1 MKRFI
6 RRILLLAFVVLLV
19 YGTYMTV
26 SGYRLYK
33 EATAEKSVVETVT
46 EIRRRENYATL
57 SEVPD
62 LFEKGLIAT
71 EDQRF
76 YKHKG
81 VDLFSTF
88 RAFLRNLRAKEFS
101 QGGSTLTQQL
111 AKNLFFSHE
120 KTLERKV
127 AELFV
132 VYELEDTY
140 GKDVILELY
149 INTVYYGDGYYC
161 IKDASNGYF
170 RCKPMDMTD
179 YEATR
184 LAGVF
189 SAPSVFAPSED
200 SEVTHKRHEH
210 VLSRMVACDYIT
222 KAQKEKILS
231 DGRQ

>member
-6 RRILLLAFVVLLV
+6 KRVLLLAIVVLFV
-19 YGTYMTV
+19 YGAYLTV
-26 SGYRLYK
+26 SGYQLYK
-33 EATAEKSVVETVT
+33 EATAEKSVVQTVT

-81 VDLFSTF
+81 VDLFSTL
-88 RAFLRNLRAKEFS
+88 RAVIRNLRSKEFS

-161 IKDASNGYF
+161 IKDASRGYF

-179 YEATR
+179 YEATM

-189 SAPSVFAPSED
+189 SAPSVFAPSKNN
-200 SEVTHKRHEH
+200 EVTHERHEH
-210 VLSRMVACDYIT
+210 VLDRMVACDYIT
-222 KAQKEKILS
+222 KAQREKILS
-231 DGRQ
+231 EGK